1 MEDSNVQKY
10 YVDVIGHV
18 VEKDALRETEKNG
31 RKSRVI
37 DLTLEDLEYGLL
49 FYL

>member
-1 MEDSNVQKY
+1 VFSILTRICFG
-10 YVDVIGHV
+10 VDVIGHI

-37 DLTLEDLEYGLL
+37 DLTLEDLE
-49 FYL
+49 